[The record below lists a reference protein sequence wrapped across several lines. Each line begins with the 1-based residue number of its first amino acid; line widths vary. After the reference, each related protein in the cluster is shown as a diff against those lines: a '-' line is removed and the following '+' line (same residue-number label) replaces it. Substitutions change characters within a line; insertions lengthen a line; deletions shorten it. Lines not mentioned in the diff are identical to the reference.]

1 MVRFITSSLLLA
13 FAVLCFASAP
23 STAELS
29 SVPSSEP
36 SPKNINLSMA
46 PVTPQ
51 NCTYLKSQKPDCTTY
66 VTSCGSG
73 DTIKCTP
80 GGGFD
85 CDGGSGID
93 PIKCKVDGGEV
104 NGGDVTSDGVSNLLG
119 NFGVA
124 TTGALL
130 LSLL

>member
-36 SPKNINLSMA
+36 TPKNINLSMA
-46 PVTPQ
+46 PVTPFWAGDH
-51 NCTYLKSQKPDCTTY
+51 TPVKPPSDGTQVVY
-66 VTSCGSG
+66 ENDDG
-73 DTIKCTP
+73 DT
-80 GGGFD
+80 
-85 CDGGSGID
+85 
-93 PIKCKVDGGEV
+93 
-104 NGGDVTSDGVSNLLG
+104 TSDGFSNLLG

-130 LSLL
+130 LGLL